1 MKKTVLLSL
10 IAGVLCFGIGFG
22 AVALTGALKTPP
34 EPAAVTPEVK
44 NLAGGITVT
53 AVSFYPESGPLMLRL
68 QQMGISLEKGQLT
81 EALLTTELEAVI
93 RELEQLGFYY
103 DYIGKTSTATEDGT
117 VFGASPDADDPIF
130 GASPDAG
137 GPIGGGAGYGGI
149 YTTGDYIVTDDNT
162 FYAAALEARA
172 GEVIFIPGGT
182 VIDLGDMKY
191 TEYNDLV
198 LNPGVILAS
207 DRGHNGSTG
216 GILKIGTVQ
225 PILFTLSDDVRMT
238 GLVIQGADPYV
249 HTLPEEYDPVD
260 GIRVMGE
267 NVRIDN
273 CEISAFGSSGI
284 LLEEGTLQVDHCYIH
299 HIRGIGAGS
308 GILARG
314 GHLAV
319 FRNLFSNCRD
329 GITVTDGAEFLI
341 AEDNVEV
348 GNSLG
353 ALVRM
358 AAGETESTAVPGMMA
373 SAAHVEVRNNTVLG
387 RTPLIALEGM
397 PGALTVENNL
407 LMLTEAQYDPALHYG
422 PEEFRQTIR
431 TRILFRNNAF
441 DPTAP
446 QVVSWNEN
454 LGES

>member
-1 MKKTVLLSL
+1 MKKTILLSI
-10 IAGVLCFGIGFG
+10 IAGLLCFGIGFG
-22 AVALTGALKTPP
+22 AVALTGALKAPP

-44 NLAGGITVT
+44 NLAEGITVT
-53 AVSFYPESGPLMLRL
+53 AASFYPESGDLMLRL

-81 EALLTTELEAVI
+81 DALLTTELEAVI

-117 VFGASPDADDPIF
+117 TFGASADT
-130 GASPDAG
+130 A
-137 GPIGGGAGYGGI
+137 GPIGGGAGYVSI

-162 FYAAALEARA
+162 FYAAAQQAKA
-172 GEVIFIPGGT
+172 GEVIFFPGGT

-191 TEYNDLV
+191 VEYNDLV

-225 PILFTLSDDVRMT
+225 PILFTLSDEVRMT
-238 GLVIQGADPYV
+238 GLVIQGADP
-249 HTLPEEYDPVD
+249 HAHSLPEEYDPVD

-267 NVRIDN
+267 NVHIDN

-284 LLEEGTLQVDHCYIH
+284 LLEEGTLLVDHCYIH
-299 HIRGIGAGS
+299 HIRGAGAGS

-314 GHLAV
+314 GHLAAQY
-319 FRNLFSNCRD
+319 NLFSNCRS
-329 GITVTDGAEFLI
+329 GITVTEGAEFLM
-341 AEDNVEV
+341 ADNNVEV

-353 ALVRM
+353 ALVRL
-358 AAGETESTAVPGMMA
+358 AAGESQSAAVPGMMA
-373 SAAHVEVRNNTVLG
+373 SAAWVEVRSNTVLG
-387 RTPLIALEGM
+387 ETPLIALEGM
-397 PGALTVENNL
+397 PGRITVENNL
-407 LMLTEAQYDPALHYG
+407 LMLTESQYDPVLHYG
-422 PEEFRQTIR
+422 PEEFREAIR
-431 TRILFRNNAF
+431 TGLLFRNNAF

-446 QVVSWNEN
+446 QVVSWNET